1 MDHNEP
7 VWFLLPSAIIKRLED
22 KTSQERQLPPNM
34 ISTVL
39 ARIRANPG
47 RERELLEMA
56 RRIRQY
62 VQDFPRG
69 WGKWPNDINEALFVG
84 LILGVGLARISMNKL
99 QSSPKKRS
107 RLWNQNAGK
116 MESPLNSAFLIGWS
130 KTGKAKTSQR

>member
-84 LILGVGLARISMNKL
+84 LILGVWFSADIDEQIAELPEEALAALESECRENGVSTEQCL
-99 QSSPKKRS
+99 FD
-107 RLWNQNAGK
+107 RLVEDREG
-116 MESPLNSAFLIGWS
+116 ED
-130 KTGKAKTSQR
+130 